1 MCLSPP
7 EPTMVTR
14 SGHSS
19 DTAVE
24 RFVSQVDY
32 MILQHQQVELF
43 SDLYVVYEQ
52 LLGDFPDELKRR

>member
-1 MCLSPP
+1 
-7 EPTMVTR
+7 MVTR